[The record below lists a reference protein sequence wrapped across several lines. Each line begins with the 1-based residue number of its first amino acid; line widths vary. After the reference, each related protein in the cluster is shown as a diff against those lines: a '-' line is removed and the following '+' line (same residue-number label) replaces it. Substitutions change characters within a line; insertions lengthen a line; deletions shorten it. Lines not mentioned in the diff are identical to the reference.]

1 MTFSQRLPTE
11 VLRRIQRGVR
21 GSLVEAD
28 LDALVT
34 DDPEDVAY
42 LTGFF
47 HFPCERPVAAWL
59 DREGTTTLLVP
70 RLEREHA
77 ETQNAA
83 ADLVSYWEFPGTRP
97 PFDVF
102 ADANLG
108 GAPARVGVPAS
119 MTLGRVNALQAAFP
133 RAKLTQTDL
142 VTRARLR
149 KHPEELALHREAGRI
164 TDLMLAEG
172 RRMIE
177 DAVAAGGELPTEADI
192 AVHVSAVGGATMYD
206 EHTDVVVRSPLAGGL
221 VYAGANSA
229 LPHALPSGYRMC
241 IGDSFLLSLGC
252 AVGGRY
258 VEGERTFVL
267 GEPTGRQREL
277 YETVFAAQ
285 QRGAE
290 LLRPGAVCSEVN
302 DACLEVIR
310 AAGLGQYLRH
320 RQGHGI
326 GLGMHEPPWLE
337 DGDHSALEAGMVV
350 SDEPGIYV
358 PGEAGVRISDSMVVT
373 ETGAAPLTH
382 YPRRL
387 DDVVIAA

>member
-1 MTFSQRLPTE
+1 MTFSQRLPPD
-11 VLRRIQRGVR
+11 VIRRIQWTVR
-21 GSLVEAD
+21 DSLPGAD
-28 LDALVT
+28 LDVLVT

-59 DREGTTTLLVP
+59 DREGCTALLLP

-77 ETQNAA
+77 EAQQSV
-83 ADLVSYWEFPGTRP
+83 ADLVIYPEYPGTQP
-97 PFDVF
+97 PFDVL
-102 ADANLG
+102 AAAHPIG
-108 GAPARVGVPAS
+108 SARVGVPAS
-119 MTLGRVNALQAAFP
+119 MTLGRLDALQAAIPAARF
-133 RAKLTQTDL
+133 TQTAL
-142 VTRARLR
+142 VARARLR

-164 TDLMLAEG
+164 TDLMLAAG
-172 RRMIE
+172 RQLIE
-177 DAVAAGGELPTEADI
+177 DAVAAGDQLPTEAEL
-192 AVHVSAVGGATMYD
+192 ASHVGAVGSATMYA

-229 LPHALPSGYRMC
+229 LPHALPSGYRLRA
-241 IGDSFLLSLGC
+241 GDSFLLSLGC

-267 GEPTGRQREL
+267 GAPTARQREL
-277 YETVFAAQ
+277 YETVLAAQ
-285 QRGAE
+285 QHGAE

-302 DACLEVIR
+302 KACLDVIR
-310 AAGLGQYLRH
+310 AAGLGEHLRH

-326 GLGMHEPPWLE
+326 GVGMHEPPWLE
-337 DGDHSALEAGMVV
+337 DGDNSVLEPGMVV

-358 PGEAGVRISDSMVVT
+358 TGEAGFRVSDSMMVT
-373 ETGAAPLTH
+373 ETDAESLTC

>member
-1 MTFSQRLPTE
+1 MTFSQRLPPE
-11 VLRRIQRGVR
+11 VIRRIQRTVCDG
-21 GSLVEAD
+21 LVEAD
-28 LDALVT
+28 LDVLVT

-47 HFPCERPVAAWL
+47 HFPCERPVALWL
-59 DREGTTTLLVP
+59 DREGMATLLVP

-77 ETQNAA
+77 KAQNTA
-83 ADLVSYWEFPGTRP
+83 ADLVVYPEFPGTRP
-97 PFDVF
+97 PFDILAAAHLV
-102 ADANLG
+102 
-108 GAPARVGVPAS
+108 PPVRVGVPAS
-119 MTLGRVNALQAAFP
+119 MTLGRLNALQAAFP
-133 RAKLTQTDL
+133 TAKLTQTEL
-142 VTRARLR
+142 VTRTRLC
-149 KHPEELALHREAGRI
+149 KHPEELDLHREAGRI
-164 TDLMLAEG
+164 TDLMLTEG

-177 DAVAAGGELPTEADI
+177 DAVSAGHELPTEAEL
-192 AVHVSAVGGATMYD
+192 ASHVSAVGSVTMYD

-229 LPHALPSGYRMC
+229 QPHALPSGYRMRV
-241 IGDSFLLSLGC
+241 GDSFVLSLGC

-267 GEPTGRQREL
+267 GEPTARQRQL
-277 YETVFAAQ
+277 YETVLAAQ

-302 DACLEVIR
+302 KACLKVIR
-310 AAGLGQYLRH
+310 AAGLGEHLLH

-337 DGDHSALEAGMVV
+337 DGDHTTLDACMVV
-350 SDEPGIYV
+350 SDEPGLYV
-358 PGEAGVRISDSMVVT
+358 TGEAGFRISDSMVVT
-373 ETGAAPLTH
+373 GTGAEPLTH

>member
-1 MTFSQRLPTE
+1 MTFSQRLPPE
-11 VLRRIQRGVR
+11 VIRRIQQSVR
-21 GSLVEAD
+21 DGLTEAD
-28 LDALVT
+28 LDVLVT

-47 HFPCERPVAAWL
+47 HFPCERPVALWL
-59 DREGTTTLLVP
+59 DREGETTLLLP

-77 ETQNAA
+77 EAQHAV
-83 ADLVSYWEFPGTRP
+83 ADLAVYEEYPGTRP
-97 PFDVF
+97 PFDVL
-102 ADANLG
+102 AA
-108 GAPARVGVPAS
+108 AHQVASVRVGVPAS
-119 MTLGRVNALQAAFP
+119 MTLRRFSALQAAFP
-133 RAKLTQTDL
+133 TAKLTQTEL
-142 VTRARLR
+142 VARTRLR

-177 DAVAAGGELPTEADI
+177 EAVGSGDRYPTEAEL
-192 AVHVSAVGGATMYD
+192 ASHVSAIGSITMYD

-229 LPHALPSGYRMC
+229 LPHALPSGYRMRA
-241 IGDSFLLSLGC
+241 GDSFVLSLGC

-267 GEPTGRQREL
+267 GNPTDRQREL

-285 QRGAE
+285 QHGAE

-302 DACLEVIR
+302 NACLEVIR
-310 AAGLGQYLRH
+310 AAGLGQHLLH

-337 DGDHSALEAGMVV
+337 DGDHTVLEAGMVV

-358 PGEAGVRISDSMVVT
+358 TGEGGFRVSDSMVVT
-373 ETGAAPLTH
+373 EVGAEPLTH

-387 DDVVIAA
+387 DDVTIAA

>member
-1 MTFSQRLPTE
+1 MTFSQRLPSE
-11 VLRRIQRGVR
+11 VIHRIQRDVR
-21 GSLVEAD
+21 DSLAEAD
-28 LDALVT
+28 LDVLVT

-47 HFPCERPVAAWL
+47 HFPCERPVALWL

-70 RLEREHA
+70 RLERDHA
-77 ETQNAA
+77 EAQRTVG
-83 ADLVSYWEFPGTRP
+83 DLVVYVEYPGTRP
-97 PFDVF
+97 PFDLL
-102 ADANLG
+102 AA
-108 GAPARVGVPAS
+108 AHPAAAGRMGVPAS
-119 MTLGRVNALQAAFP
+119 MTLGRLSALQAAFP
-133 RAKLTQTDL
+133 TAKFTQTAL

-149 KHPEELALHREAGRI
+149 KHPEELSLHREAGRI
-164 TDLMLAEG
+164 TDLMLTEG
-172 RRMIE
+172 RRLVE
-177 DAVAAGGELPTEADI
+177 DAVAAGGVFPTEAEL
-192 AVHVSAVGGATMYD
+192 ASHVSAVGVDIMYN

-229 LPHALPSGYRMC
+229 LPHALPSGYRLRV
-241 IGDSFLLSLGC
+241 GDSFVLSLGC

-267 GEPTGRQREL
+267 GEPTERQREL
-277 YETVFAAQ
+277 YETVLAAQ
-285 QRGAE
+285 RHGAE

-302 DACLEVIR
+302 KACLEVIR
-310 AAGLGQYLRH
+310 AAGLGQHLLH

-337 DGDHSALEAGMVV
+337 DGDHTTLDAGMVV

-358 PGEAGVRISDSMVVT
+358 AGEAGFRVSDSMVVT
-373 ETGAAPLTH
+373 ETGAEPLTH
-382 YPRRL
+382 YPRQL

>member
-1 MTFSQRLPTE
+1 MTFSQRLPSD
-11 VLRRIQRGVR
+11 VLRRIQRSVR
-21 GSLVEAD
+21 DSLVEAD

-59 DREGTTTLLVP
+59 DREGATALLVP

-97 PFDVF
+97 PFDVL
-102 ADANLG
+102 ADAILV
-108 GAPARVGVPAS
+108 APVRVGVPAS
-119 MTLGRVNALQAAFP
+119 MTLGRLNALQAALP
-133 RAKLTQTDL
+133 TARLTQTDL
-142 VTRARLR
+142 IAHARLR

-177 DAVAAGGELPTEADI
+177 DAVAAGGDLPTEADI
-192 AVHVSAVGGATMYD
+192 AAHVSTVGGATMYD
-206 EHTDVVVRSPLAGGL
+206 EHTDVIVRSPLAGGL
-221 VYAGANSA
+221 VYAGVNSA

-241 IGDSFLLSLGC
+241 VGDSFLLSLGC

-267 GEPTGRQREL
+267 GEPTHRQRKL
-277 YETVFAAQ
+277 YETVLAAQ

-302 DACLEVIR
+302 DACLKVIR

-373 ETGAAPLTH
+373 ETGAVPLTH
-382 YPRRL
+382 YPRQL